1 MFDIIASVLT
11 GGATGIFGSL
21 IGTVGRFFE
30 KKQQLKEMTIQF
42 DQEYK
47 LQQLQITSRKEELES
62 EQAIAEMESVAEMKS
77 ASN

>member
-47 LQQLQITSRKEELES
+47 LQQLQIPFP
-62 EQAIAEMESVAEMKS
+62 Q
-77 ASN
+77 